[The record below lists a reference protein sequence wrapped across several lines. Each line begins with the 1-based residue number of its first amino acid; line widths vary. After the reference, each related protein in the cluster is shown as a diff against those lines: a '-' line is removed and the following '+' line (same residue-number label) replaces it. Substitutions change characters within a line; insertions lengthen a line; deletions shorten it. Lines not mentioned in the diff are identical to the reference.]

1 MSSLQVP
8 SRLLLGP
15 GPSHLH
21 PRVREALAYPLLGHM
36 DPFVLGF
43 LPEIQALL
51 RREFGT
57 ANPLTLAVSG
67 TGTAGIESCLAGLIE
82 AGDRVVVETHGYFGE
97 RMADIAARAGAEV
110 TRVASPWG
118 QPADLDQLRQTCRAT
133 RPRLVAAVHAE
144 TSTGVALPLG
154 EVAAIAEEAGAE
166 LVIDCVTSLGGMPVE
181 VDRHRIAAAASCSQK
196 CLGAPPGLAPVT
208 LSPAAEARVRARRRP
223 ASFYLDLPLIHR
235 YWSGDHA
242 YHHTIPVPLFYAL
255 REALRMADEEGAAA
269 RHARHVRHGAALA
282 AGLGALGLEILAPP
296 AHRLPMLTAVQVPP
310 AVNDE
315 AAIRRR
321 LLEDFDLEVGGGL
334 GELKGK
340 VWRIGL
346 MGEGS
351 RMEHLT
357 PLLSA
362 LGQVLGL
369 PAAAI
374 TEAETAAG
382 SAV

>member
-1 MSSLQVP
+1 
-8 SRLLLGP
+8 
-15 GPSHLH
+15 
-21 PRVREALAYPLLGHM
+21 M
-36 DPFVLGF
+36 DPFVLG
-43 LPEIQALL
+43 LLAEIQALL
-51 RREFGT
+51 RRELGT
-57 ANPLTLAVSG
+57 ANALTLAVSG

-82 AGDRVVVETHGYFGE
+82 PGDPVVVETHGYFGE
-97 RMADIAARAGAEV
+97 RMAEIATRAGAEV

-118 QPADLDQLRQTCRAT
+118 QPADLDQLRQRCRSV
-133 RPRLVAAVHAE
+133 RPRLLAAVHAE

-154 EVAAIAEEAGAE
+154 EVAAIAEEAGADFV
-166 LVIDCVTSLGGMPVE
+166 LDCVTSLGGMPVD

-208 LSPAAEARVRARRRP
+208 LSPKAEARFKARRRP
-223 ASFYLDLPLIHR
+223 CSFYLDLPLIQR

-255 REALRMADEEGAAA
+255 LEALRMSGEEGAAVRHE
-269 RHARHVRHGAALA
+269 RHARHGAALT

-296 AHRLPMLTAVQVPP
+296 AHRLPMLTAVRVP
-310 AVNDE
+310 AKVTDE
-315 AAIRRR
+315 AAVRRR
-321 LLEDFDLEVGGGL
+321 LLEEFDIEIGGGL

-351 RMEHLT
+351 RMEHVT
-357 PLLSA
+357 PLLGA

-369 PAAAI
+369 SAGAI
-374 TEAETAAG
+374 TEAEIAAG
-382 SAV
+382 AAVG

>member
-21 PRVREALAYPLLGHM
+21 PRVREALALPLLGHM
-36 DPFVLGF
+36 DPFVLG
-43 LPEIQALL
+43 LLAEIQGLL

-57 ANPLTLAVSG
+57 ANALTLAVSG

-82 AGDRVVVETHGYFGE
+82 SGDRVVVETHGYFGE
-97 RMADIAARAGAEV
+97 RMGEIAARAGAEV
-110 TRVASPWG
+110 TRSASPWG
-118 QPADLDQLRQTCRAT
+118 QPADLDQLRRTCRTA
-133 RPRLVAAVHAE
+133 RPRLVATVHAE

-154 EVAAIAEEAGAE
+154 EVAAIAKESGAE
-166 LVIDCVTSLGGMPVE
+166 LILDCVTSLGGMPVE
-181 VDRHRIAAAASCSQK
+181 VDKHGIAAAASCSQK
-196 CLGAPPGLAPVT
+196 CLGAPPGLAPVS
-208 LSPAAEARVRARRRP
+208 LAPGAEARFKARRRP

-255 REALRMADEEGAAA
+255 RAALAMADEEGADDRHA
-269 RHARHVRHGAALA
+269 RHARHGTALA

-296 AHRLPMLTAVQVPP
+296 GHRLPMLTAVRVP
-310 AVNDE
+310 ATVTDE
-315 AAIRRR
+315 AEVRRR
-321 LLEDFDLEVGGGL
+321 LLEDFDLEIGGGL

-351 RMEHLT
+351 RMEHVT
-357 PLLSA
+357 PLLGA

-374 TEAETAAG
+374 TEAESAAG
-382 SAV
+382 AAV